1 MNKVPV
7 QNVIPALIEPFPL
20 LVLIVTCLVGDRARV
35 LKGAV
40 PCWRFCAQRIG
51 LCRPKLFCPTS
62 ATRKSGIGLLGLLI
76 EDAANDQSHHRCSP
90 VFLYGRFHYWRCARC
105 SDFHQL
111 GHWDKPASDWVKRFS
126 LA

>member
-1 MNKVPV
+1 MVPC
-7 QNVIPALIEPFPL
+7 ESRPFARKCFIREFP
-20 LVLIVTCLVGDRARV
+20 VSCVGVRFL

-51 LCRPKLFCPTS
+51 LYRPKLFCPTS
-62 ATRKSGIGLLGLLI
+62 ATRKSGIGLPGLLI

-105 SDFHQL
+105 SEFHQL